1 MIIASRVYGNFGNSD
16 KEKIVF
22 LSVEANIMMDIAIL
36 QKSALAV
43 AMKAGNDES
52 FLPKVNAQFV
62 KPDLLSVAKFFLFHI
77 CNLEI
82 YKWAKMQTLGKKFFR
97 L

>member
-1 MIIASRVYGNFGNSD
+1 
-16 KEKIVF
+16 
-22 LSVEANIMMDIAIL
+22 MMDIAIL

-62 KPDLLSVAKFFLFHI
+62 KPDLLSVAKFSFFHI

-82 YKWAKMQTLGKKFFR
+82 YKWAEMQTEGKKCFR

>member
-1 MIIASRVYGNFGNSD
+1 
-16 KEKIVF
+16 
-22 LSVEANIMMDIAIL
+22 MMDIAIL

-77 CNLEI
+77 CNLGI
-82 YKWAKMQTLGKKFFR
+82 YKWSKCKKWGPKAEKGVFGYNCDKKA
-97 L
+97 LMKPI

>member
-1 MIIASRVYGNFGNSD
+1 
-16 KEKIVF
+16 
-22 LSVEANIMMDIAIL
+22 MMDIAIL

-62 KPDLLSVAKFFLFHI
+62 KPDLLSVAKFSLFHI

-82 YKWAKMQTLGKKFFR
+82 YKWPEMQREGSKD
-97 L
+97 